1 MNDTNN
7 NNISLLL
14 LSDNYSQ
21 YDAKSS
27 NNINILNYTL
37 YDKLYIYLWIYL
49 LLFSIY
55 GIYIRYIFKINH
67 STNEIELYE
76 SLLSNDTYESGS
88 DDSIEGEPQMYSEDI

>member
-1 MNDTNN
+1 